1 MFLRDT
7 ARTQY
12 KPVRTSFHS
21 VTVVKETWW
30 SVAKRWT
37 NNASRAGLAHLRRSP
52 REQPVH
58 SFTLVIQ
65 LFFSVYH
72 GVNRLQ
78 SNIGELSLTR
88 CLVRD
93 VFCSLVGDQKKST
106 EPFHFERS
114 TKFGPAVT
122 SAAAS
127 DSGSSLSCQSRC
139 TAGRL
144 VARTSL
150 ALIRF
155 TYIAAYAFGVETNER
170 HPCGNFSLMKVDV
183 RWKSSLKESQII

>member
-1 MFLRDT
+1 MMEC
-7 ARTQY
+7 
-12 KPVRTSFHS
+12 S
-21 VTVVKETWW
+21 
-30 SVAKRWT
+30 KRWT
-37 NNASRAGLAHLRRSP
+37 NASRAGLAHLRRSP

-65 LFFSVYH
+65 HFFFSVYH

-78 SNIGELSLTR
+78 SNLGELSLAR
-88 CLVRD
+88 CHVRD
-93 VFCSLVGDQKKST
+93 VFCSLVGDPEKST

-139 TAGRL
+139 TPGRL

-183 RWKSSLKESQII
+183 RWKSSLKETRQNE